1 MPSDQSK
8 WLGFFLCCHLFL
20 CIRMLGSQLSRKA
33 LWMGKMHSES
43 LAVYSV
49 RLALLELRS
58 TGVPGI
64 FEWTRAQ
71 VPLWSGVGG
80 KILSDPGTGAGR
92 FIGSRW
98 GRDCETT
105 VLLYSTTL

>member
-80 KILSDPGTGAGR
+80 KNLSDPA
-92 FIGSRW
+92 
-98 GRDCETT
+98 
-105 VLLYSTTL
+105 